1 MSKET
6 ISLGKLLEVYGVE
19 EEQGY
24 EAPFLTL
31 TWARW
36 LELQRKKLENFCRF
50 QRAVDKQQP
59 QLAAII
65 ALEMQEMESE
75 LQREACAWAG
85 EARTKTKPCQVLQ
98 SQSSQRYSSCL
109 SAQPGSP
116 MAKIQVI

>member
-1 MSKET
+1 MEVRTMSKET

-36 LELQRKKLENFCRF
+36 QELQGRMLENFSRF

-59 QLAAII
+59 QLATII
-65 ALEMQEMESE
+65 ALEMQEIVSE
-75 LQREACAWAG
+75 LQREACAWVG
-85 EARTKTKPCQVLQ
+85 ETASHGKHAAANVH
-98 SQSSQRYSSCL
+98 
-109 SAQPGSP
+109 
-116 MAKIQVI
+116 